1 MANTSNSVITDKLF
15 VAVLAGGSGTRL
27 WPLSTPSRPKPF
39 VSLGPLGSL
48 YSATAR
54 RVRHLRP
61 AGAVTVGAPSLSRW
75 CRAKGLS
82 FLAEAAPRNTAA
94 AVALAGAE
102 ALRRMGPDGLL
113 LILPAD
119 HHIGDP
125 SGFSRTVGRLSRV
138 CAAHGAL
145 GVMGVRPTGP
155 ETAYGYIEAG
165 DPLGEGFRLRRFVE
179 KPDREKAKTLLAGGN
194 ASWNSGMFLLP
205 LGLLREEMARY
216 CPGVWEASEA
226 WLERGN
232 PDPYL
237 ALPNISVDYALMEK
251 SASVAMVPADFPWSD
266 VGTYPSLHR
275 ILPHDPHRNA
285 GWGPRRIENCSDCL
299 LVTDRP
305 ALFKDLRGMVVIRTR
320 EGSLAVPLDGADGI
334 RSGVEAL
341 QEEVR
346 SREWTSMRM

>member
-1 MANTSNSVITDKLF
+1 
-15 VAVLAGGSGTRL
+15 
-27 WPLSTPSRPKPF
+27 
-39 VSLGPLGSL
+39 
-48 YSATAR
+48 
-54 RVRHLRP
+54 
-61 AGAVTVGAPSLSRW
+61 
-75 CRAKGLS
+75 
-82 FLAEAAPRNTAA
+82 
-94 AVALAGAE
+94 
-102 ALRRMGPDGLL
+102 
-113 LILPAD
+113 
-119 HHIGDP
+119 
-125 SGFSRTVGRLSRV
+125 
-138 CAAHGAL
+138 
-145 GVMGVRPTGP
+145 
-155 ETAYGYIEAG
+155 
-165 DPLGEGFRLRRFVE
+165 
-179 KPDREKAKTLLAGGN
+179 
-194 ASWNSGMFLLP
+194 MFLLP